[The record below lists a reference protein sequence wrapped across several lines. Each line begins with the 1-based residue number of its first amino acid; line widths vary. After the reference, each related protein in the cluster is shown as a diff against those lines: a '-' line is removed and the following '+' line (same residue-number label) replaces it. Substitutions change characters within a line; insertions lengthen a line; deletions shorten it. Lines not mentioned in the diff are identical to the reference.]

1 MKKILTLV
9 VVALLF
15 IQMCCEKD
23 RETLPAPAQKPQEY
37 SDGGYSH
44 DAVDSLHWVQDE
56 VFARIKFVEALLVN
70 PDRHKPSAVR
80 QYDLIRA
87 SEINAKDN
95 PPE

>member
-15 IQMCCEKD
+15 IQMCCEK
-23 RETLPAPAQKPQEY
+23 ETESPDTAQKPQEY

-56 VFARIKFVEALLVN
+56 VFARIKFVEALLVS

-87 SEINAKDN
+87 SEINDKDS

>member
-23 RETLPAPAQKPQEY
+23 REILPDPAQKPQQY
-37 SDGGYSH
+37 SEGGYSH
-44 DAVDSLHWVQDE
+44 DAVDSLHLVQDE
-56 VFARIKFVEALLVN
+56 VFARIEFVEALLAR
-70 PDRHKPSAVR
+70 PDRHKPNDVR